1 MTYSY
6 LEQLTH
12 YFSHLVTGG
21 GARPS
26 LGRVLA
32 LTLSLG
38 LCSSYLAMAPP
49 AFAQETASAA
59 QAASVNINQA
69 DAATLAANLKGVG
82 MSRAA
87 EIVRHREAY
96 GPFAAVDELEEV
108 KGIGKSTVDKNRALI
123 SLD

>member
-6 LEQLTH
+6 LEQLSH
-12 YFSHLVTGG
+12 YLSHLVTGR
-21 GARPS
+21 GARRS
-26 LGRVLA
+26 LGRVFA
-32 LTLSLG
+32 LTLSLA
-38 LCSSYLAMAPP
+38 LCFGYLAMAPP

-59 QAASVNINQA
+59 QVASVNINQA

-82 MSRAA
+82 KSRAE

-96 GPFAAVDELEEV
+96 GPFAAIDELEEV

>member
-1 MTYSY
+1 MTYTY
-6 LEQLTH
+6 LEQLAH
-12 YFSHLVTGG
+12 YFSHGVTGR
-21 GARPS
+21 AVRPS

-38 LCSSYLAMAPP
+38 LCSGYFVMAPS
-49 AFAQETASAA
+49 AFAQETASAT
-59 QAASVNINQA
+59 QVASININQA

-82 MSRAA
+82 MSRAE